1 MSAANPHPVGADA
14 GNLPLARVIVL
25 LPLGRGNDED
35 GRLLHVELPGVDAA
49 VTLDGALEE
58 VKLGQHLVT
67 TGNIWSPFHYLPIS
81 MLSATHC
88 SPTLYGLILSFS
100 IRAACPATSFAIT
113 VGKAFK

>member
-67 TGNIWSPFHYLPIS
+67 TGNIWS
-81 MLSATHC
+81 
-88 SPTLYGLILSFS
+88 
-100 IRAACPATSFAIT
+100 
-113 VGKAFK
+113 